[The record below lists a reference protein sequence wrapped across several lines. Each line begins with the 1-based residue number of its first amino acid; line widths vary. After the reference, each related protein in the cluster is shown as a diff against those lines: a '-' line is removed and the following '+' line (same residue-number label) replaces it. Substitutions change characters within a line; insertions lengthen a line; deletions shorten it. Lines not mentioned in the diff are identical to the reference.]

1 MLFCFL
7 DFLDFLQLRAVY
19 FESPTKT
26 KVLIGFGRLFGDPLE
41 RVLPG
46 LLDLDFFFFF
56 FSEFLQFCLFV
67 SLKYINIFLEFLQL
81 RAFLTKSFLTTASFS
96 LV

>member
-26 KVLIGFGRLFGDPLE
+26 KVLIGFGRLFWDPLE

-46 LLDLDFFFFF
+46 LLDLDFFFFGISAVLRF
-56 FSEFLQFCLFV
+56 FV